1 MATAEEFLRQH
12 PEVEEGDAESGPGR
26 DVSGAQLAVSILGI
40 SENSVRFVHLGTE
53 YRVGRDAVLRIED
66 RPDPADPAH
75 PATLVVQRDAPL
87 VASYAVSGADLASAL
102 PFAMTRPPIPA
113 RPNLGQVLF
122 RAPGVSLLD
131 PPAPGTGR
139 YPSLAIYLTAT
150 SSLSGS
156 PTETAGG
163 SDDTGAD
170 DEYADYS

>member
-1 MATAEEFLRQH
+1 MATAEEFLLQH
-12 PEVEEGDAESGPGR
+12 PDLEEGDEQDSPSLDG
-26 DVSGAQLAVSILGI
+26 VGARLAVSILGI

-53 YRVGRDAVLRIED
+53 YRVDRAAVLRIEA
-66 RPDPADPAH
+66 RPDPADPGH

-87 VASYAVSGADLASAL
+87 TASYAVSGADLATAL
-102 PFAMTRPPIPA
+102 PFALTRPPITT
-113 RPNLGQVLF
+113 RPNPGQALF
-122 RAPGVSLLD
+122 RSPGVSLVD

-156 PTETAGG
+156 PTDTAGG